1 MLLTK
6 ASDTGL
12 SGPCPAG
19 PEHGTGGVYG
29 HGYDESQ
36 GDDGA
41 RGSFCFEDEPHAS
54 GPSTGA
60 VSAARGQPGRRGGPT
75 PCWNEQCER
84 MYDASRRYS
93 LCNWCGIFEFGAKP
107 CNLCKV
113 VSKPHALRCDN
124 WGRGC
129 PGKVPDFGPEL
140 TDNATPG
147 SPAFVLGQ
155 QVAALSRE
163 SKKLQASRVRAERA
177 AKADQG
183 GQARSRPGPDSARRP
198 VPGHGTASQRRRR
211 RAGGSCPTKFANG
224 RRAANALGR
233 RAAPRVAAP

>member
-60 VSAARGQPGRRGGPT
+60 VSAARGQPGRRSGPT

-84 MYDASRRYS
+84 VQDAARRYS
-93 LCNWCGIFEFGAKP
+93 LCNWCGTFEFGAKP
-107 CNLCKV
+107 ACLQYGIEAARF
-113 VSKPHALRCDN
+113 AL
-124 WGRGC
+124 
-129 PGKVPDFGPEL
+129 
-140 TDNATPG
+140 
-147 SPAFVLGQ
+147 
-155 QVAALSRE
+155 
-163 SKKLQASRVRAERA
+163 
-177 AKADQG
+177 
-183 GQARSRPGPDSARRP
+183 
-198 VPGHGTASQRRRR
+198 
-211 RAGGSCPTKFANG
+211 
-224 RRAANALGR
+224 
-233 RAAPRVAAP
+233 

>member
-1 MLLTK
+1 MLLTEV
-6 ASDTGL
+6 SDPGL
-12 SGPCPAG
+12 SGPDPAG
-19 PEHGTGGVYG
+19 YEHGTGGVYG
-29 HGYDESQ
+29 YGHVEGQ

-41 RGSFCFEDEPHAS
+41 LDSFCYDDEPCGS
-54 GPSTGA
+54 GPPTGA

-93 LCNWCGIFEFGAKP
+93 LCNWCGIFEFGARP

-129 PGKVPDFGPEL
+129 PGTVSDFGSEL

-155 QVAALSRE
+155 QVATLSRE
-163 SKKLQASRVRAERA
+163 SKKLQADRARAERA
-177 AKADQG
+177 ARADQG
-183 GQARSRPGPDSARRP
+183 GQAGRAGTPYAAAAASRRVAWGTAECEPDGPPAWAPRGGGKGGDRGGARRP
-198 VPGHGTASQRRRR
+198 VP
-211 RAGGSCPTKFANG
+211 
-224 RRAANALGR
+224 ALMN
-233 RAAPRVAAP
+233 